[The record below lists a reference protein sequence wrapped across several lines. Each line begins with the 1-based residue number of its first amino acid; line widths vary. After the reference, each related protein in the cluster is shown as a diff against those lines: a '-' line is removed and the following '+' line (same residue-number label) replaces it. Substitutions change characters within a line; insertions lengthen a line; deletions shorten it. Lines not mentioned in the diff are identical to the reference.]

1 MKRNPWNLVTVVLF
15 ALLLLAVPLAFLLLP
30 YRTFSDAERRYLADA
45 PKLGEQDLSD
55 WSYDDKVET
64 FLADHLPLRN
74 GKRAYLHIGIYIN
87 IKVFK
92 NVKGFSVHFFFVYN
106 C

>member
-64 FLADHLPLRN
+64 FPRFPLHR
-74 GKRAYLHIGIYIN
+74 KDS
-87 IKVFK
+87 
-92 NVKGFSVHFFFVYN
+92 SVRCFLV
-106 C
+106 